1 MYELATHYWE
11 EMNTDPDVLIEI
23 ARERYYMKTDD
34 EDIFVIQEKTTDE
47 ETE

>member
-1 MYELATHYWE
+1 
-11 EMNTDPDVLIEI
+11 MNTDPDVLIEI